1 MFETQQDKRSA
12 QTMNQIH
19 MNSSPLNI
27 SNRIVAKAKSFGAS
41 LAGIAAAGLL
51 KQSPSHIIYPRMEQN
66 LGVGSRDTAEG
77 IEAGQIA
84 WPPEAGAVVVIAVEH
99 KKDEPQLD
107 WWDGQAGTPGNR
119 ILIQINNN
127 LSDWIEEKFEIKTH
141 KLPYHVEKG
150 GIFLKDAA
158 VMAGLG
164 CIGKNNLL
172 VTPEFG
178 PRIRL
183 RAMILEAKVEPTGPV
198 QYDPCD
204 GCKEPCRHACPQ
216 NAFSDIVF
224 SSVEMGMLTLPG
236 RSGSFS
242 RTVCN
247 IQMEKDIAGAESLPA
262 EDKDV
267 AGKRIKYCRRCEFAC
282 IAGRPVRNK

>member
-1 MFETQQDKRSA
+1 MT
-12 QTMNQIH
+12 
-19 MNSSPLNI
+19 SSPSNI
-27 SNRIVAKAKSFGAS
+27 SRQITVKAKSFGAS
-41 LAGIAAAGLL
+41 LAGIADAKLL
-51 KQSPSHIIYPRMEQN
+51 KPSPSHLIYPKMEQS
-66 LGVGSRDTAEG
+66 LGVGSRETAEG
-77 IEAGQIA
+77 IELGKIA
-84 WPPEAGAVVVIAVEH
+84 WPSNAKAVVVIAVEH

-107 WWDGQAGTPGNR
+107 WWDGRKGTLGNR

-127 LSDWIEEKFEIKTH
+127 LSDWVQEKFAIKTH

-150 GIFLKDAA
+150 GIFLKDSA

-183 RAMILEAKVEPTGPV
+183 RAMILEEEVEPTGPV
-198 QYDPCD
+198 QFDPCD

-216 NAFSDIVF
+216 NAYSDIVF

-236 RSGSFS
+236 RNGCFS
-242 RTVCN
+242 RAICN
-247 IQMEKDIAGAESLPA
+247 IQMENDINAAEILRTESTD
-262 EDKDV
+262 ET
-267 AGKRIKYCRRCEFAC
+267 GKRIKYCRRCEFAC
-282 IAGRPVRNK
+282 PVGRPSKNK